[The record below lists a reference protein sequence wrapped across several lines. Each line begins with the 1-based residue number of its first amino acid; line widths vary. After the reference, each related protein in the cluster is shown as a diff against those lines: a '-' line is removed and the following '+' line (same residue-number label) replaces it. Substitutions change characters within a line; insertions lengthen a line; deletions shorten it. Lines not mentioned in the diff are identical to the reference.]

1 MTGRRPA
8 LSASEASLLML
19 CISIA
24 PRSAVVV
31 RVLVTC
37 TGSTVELPSEPDS
50 GSIGSSSRVK
60 RASGYH
66 GASTGLAALLE
77 SFNISR

>member
-1 MTGRRPA
+1 
-8 LSASEASLLML
+8 ML
-19 CISIA
+19 CINTA
-24 PRSAVVV
+24 PRRAVVM
-31 RVLVTC
+31 RVLATC

>member
-1 MTGRRPA
+1 M
-8 LSASEASLLML
+8 M
-19 CISIA
+19 CISKA

-60 RASGYH
+60 RASGH
-66 GASTGLAALLE
+66 HDASTGLAALLE

>member
-1 MTGRRPA
+1 M
-8 LSASEASLLML
+8 M
-19 CISIA
+19 CISMA

-37 TGSTVELPSEPDS
+37 TGSTVELPMEPES
-50 GSIGSSSRVK
+50 GSVGSSSRVSS
-60 RASGYH
+60 ASGHH
-66 GASTGLAALLE
+66 GASTGLVALLQ

>member
-1 MTGRRPA
+1 M
-8 LSASEASLLML
+8 M
-19 CISIA
+19 CISMA

-37 TGSTVELPSEPDS
+37 TGSTVELLMEPES
-50 GSIGSSSRVK
+50 GSVGSSSRVTS
-60 RASGYH
+60 ASGHDH
-66 GASTGLAALLE
+66 GASTGLAAFLE